1 MFFQALSNEN
11 DGNAVVSNSFFL
23 QHIIMI
29 SEVVLDY
36 MQFSLSWST
45 EKNSNNMIMAQKVVS
60 WKGIAA
66 FVFTRKTYWFIRCEI
81 SHFSWNS
88 WG

>member
-1 MFFQALSNEN
+1 MKKAFSMFFQALSNEN

-60 WKGIAA
+60 
-66 FVFTRKTYWFIRCEI
+66 
-81 SHFSWNS
+81 
-88 WG
+88 